1 MAGFAEGGRRETA
14 VGRVLGKVSAMRSAI
29 ALRDA
34 VLWAGASLLV
44 PAFVV
49 LALELPGAAIERIAA
64 PMLGQLSAAVRLPA
78 PSADPPG
85 SLGGRSPVGG
95 SRGPETEDG
104 GDAQGPLGVNAAVG
118 ADEEATSGPSVG
130 DSNPQPPVVEPFEG
144 P

>member
-49 LALELPGAAIERIAA
+49 LALELPSAAIERIAA
-64 PMLGQLSAAVRLPA
+64 PTSPEAPTEKPGSDPA
-78 PSADPPG
+78 PPAPPAPPPADAPDDGDTADEPSRGTTEIEDWGGPG
-85 SLGGRSPVGG
+85 EDGATPDPAGGDTDSDLGG
-95 SRGPETEDG
+95 E
-104 GDAQGPLGVNAAVG
+104 
-118 ADEEATSGPSVG
+118 
-130 DSNPQPPVVEPFEG
+130 
-144 P
+144 

>member
-14 VGRVLGKVSAMRSAI
+14 VGSVLGKVSAMRSAI
-29 ALRDA
+29 ALRDV

-85 SLGGRSPVGG
+85 PQSLGGRSPVGG
-95 SRGPETEDG
+95 SRGHETEDVV
-104 GDAQGPLGVNAAVG
+104 QSPLDPNVAVG
-118 ADEEATSGPSVG
+118 ADEEATSGP
-130 DSNPQPPVVEPFEG
+130 
-144 P
+144 